1 MILTLVD
8 AVSFAIVVFTAYVA
22 YVIYDKLPPG
32 CSIPMKFDFD
42 GNIVW
47 SAQGSMWI
55 FLYPAISGA
64 ILISFVLVGVSCSVT
79 AALCERCC
87 KMRGFRDEESRQK
100 DLLMHYFG
108 RTTVLAVALMMLGIL
123 YYSPQNVEAGTFGP
137 IPSSLVWS
145 FLVFIIS
152 NTLFFL
158 YSMAFVVTPNSTEA

>member
-1 MILTLVD
+1 MRRRYVCTPSPMILTLVD

-64 ILISFVLVGVSCSVT
+64 ILISFVLVSVNMWSRIGSRGLISCKVSHPWTRAGCGVRVGV
-79 AALCERCC
+79 RYQ
-87 KMRGFRDEESRQK
+87 G
-100 DLLMHYFG
+100 
-108 RTTVLAVALMMLGIL
+108 LAVVRGGA
-123 YYSPQNVEAGTFGP
+123 
-137 IPSSLVWS
+137 SSVD
-145 FLVFIIS
+145 
-152 NTLFFL
+152 
-158 YSMAFVVTPNSTEA
+158 